1 MITLPDGRQ
10 AGVLTES
17 GEAPPA
23 SLAAVDDSL
32 GADAALRR
40 LRQGEALI
48 WTGDFPNGRHLL
60 AAMKR
65 RLRRTGPADAAK
77 SPAALWR
84 DDRARTGRTAEVL
97 GRLLVVIEPDGR
109 LMTRRAPQSEVAVR
123 LAWGLTDHP
132 RIVSLNNLL
141 GALSA
146 AEWTRKGIEIEGLEG
161 RLTPRYGVF
170 SPTRSAYVELAS
182 RLDVSGRS
190 LLDVGCG
197 TGILAF
203 VLLQA
208 GARSAVGTDLDQR
221 AIECARENAERLG
234 LSDRFE
240 ACEADLFP
248 AGARADRI
256 IFNAPWMPEAPRT
269 RLDRSVFDEAG
280 GTLARFLTQA
290 PRHLEP
296 GGQAALILS
305 DLPERLGLRDP
316 GAVEA
321 LASEAGLRVE
331 HVHEVP
337 ATHRRS
343 KEASG
348 PLQAA
353 RADERV
359 RMFILSGT

>member
-17 GEAPPA
+17 DEASPTA
-23 SLAAVDDSL
+23 LTAVDDTL
-32 GADAALRR
+32 GAEAALRR
-40 LRQGEALI
+40 LRQGEALL

-60 AAMKR
+60 AAVKR
-65 RLRRTGPADAAK
+65 RLKRND
-77 SPAALWR
+77 SPAAARSPTAQWR
-84 DDRARTGRTAEVL
+84 EDRARTGRTAEVL
-97 GRLLVVIEPDGR
+97 GRLLVVIEPDGGVT
-109 LMTRRAPQSEVAVR
+109 TRRAPQTQQAVR

-343 KEASG
+343 TAASG

>member
-23 SLAAVDDSL
+23 ALAAVDDSL

-40 LRQGEALI
+40 IRRGEALI

-65 RLRRTGPADAAK
+65 RLRQTGPSAAAQ

-84 DDRARTGRTAEVL
+84 EDRARTGWTAEIL
-97 GRLLVVIEPDGR
+97 GRLLVVIEPDGGV
-109 LMTRRAPQSEVAVR
+109 MTRRAPRSQVAVR
-123 LAWGLTDHP
+123 LAWGLADHP
-132 RIVSLNNLL
+132 RIVSLNSLL

-146 AEWTRKGIEIEGLEG
+146 AEWTRRGIEIEGLEG

-170 SPTRSAYVELAS
+170 SPTRSAYVELAR
-182 RLDVSGRS
+182 RLDVSGRT

-208 GARSAVGTDLDQR
+208 GARSAVGTDLDPR

-248 AGARADRI
+248 AGVRADRL

-331 HVHEVP
+331 QIHEVAASHP
-337 ATHRRS
+337 RS
-343 KEASG
+343 QRASDSLHG
-348 PLQAA
+348 A
-353 RADERV
+353 RAAERV
-359 RMFILSGT
+359 RMFILGGP